1 MDAALENHSSE
12 EAKSKQSGESG
23 RSTVTRE
30 EKEQDLT
37 GRSAHAATG
46 QIGDFTPSV
55 RVALDA

>member
-12 EAKSKQSGESG
+12 EAKSKQSGKSG

-37 GRSAHAATG
+37 GCSAHAATG
-46 QIGDFTPSV
+46 PIGDFTLSV